1 MNREHF
7 PFMMTCVVIL
17 SSIASAVLAEEAKD
31 EKEKTTPFKIKAS
44 TFEEN
49 HEATLAVDG
58 DKNTYWSPKGSPTKS
73 NPHRL
78 ILKYDNPILVG
89 NVEVTGGAKSE
100 SFEVELLGL
109 PGGIIPQ
116 GTCKADQPLVL
127 NFAPVK
133 ARNLELRFK
142 SGEVQVSDIQVEQLP
157 LPKPTW
163 SNIPY
168 GTHARHV
175 LDLWKAESD
184 KPTPLVFVIHG
195 GGWGGGDKDR
205 VHRFA
210 DVTPLLKEGISVVAI
225 NYRLISHAKG
235 VKPPVKAP
243 LYDAARALQFVRSK
257 AEEWNIDKQ
266 RIGATGGSAGACS
279 SLWLAYHDDLADPD
293 SDDPIARES
302 TRLHCLAVMGAQTS
316 LDPQQMREWIPHI
329 KYGGHA
335 FGKKNFDEFL
345 ADRESILPWIAE
357 YSPYA
362 LVSAGDPPT
371 YLSYGKKPALG
382 KKWGDPTHSCNFGV
396 MLQRHCRELGV
407 PCDLVY
413 PDAPDVKYETPTDY
427 LIATLKDPMPEA
439 GNRKRVLDSNK

>member
-1 MNREHF
+1 MNKKHF
-7 PFMMTCVVIL
+7 AFMVTGVVTFCL
-17 SSIASAVLAEEAKD
+17 FTSAGFAGEAKT
-31 EKEKTTPFKIKAS
+31 ENPMPFKIKAS
-44 TFEEN
+44 ASEEN
-49 HEATLAVDG
+49 HDTALAVDG
-58 DKNTYWSPKGSPTKS
+58 DKNTYWSPKGTPTESK
-73 NPHRL
+73 PHKL

-89 NVEVTGGAKSE
+89 SVEVTGSTQCE
-100 SFEVELLGL
+100 PFEVELLGV
-109 PGGIIPQ
+109 PGEGIRQ
-116 GTCKADQPLVL
+116 GICKAGQPLV
-127 NFAPVK
+127 FKVDPVK
-133 ARNLELRFK
+133 ARNLEFRFTAGK
-142 SGEVQVSDIQVEQLP
+142 AQVADIQVEQLP
-157 LPKPTW
+157 LPKPTL

-175 LDLWKAESD
+175 LDFWKAESD

-210 DVTPLLKEGISVVAI
+210 DVTPLLEAGISVAAI
-225 NYRLISHAKG
+225 NYRMVYHAKPEG
-235 VKPPVKAP
+235 IKPPVKAP

-257 AEEWNIDKQ
+257 AKEWNIDKQ

-302 TRLHCLAVMGAQTS
+302 TRFYCVAGIGAQTS

-357 YSPYA
+357 YSPYE

-371 YLSYGKKPALG
+371 YLRYGSEPALG
-382 KKWGDPTHSCNFGV
+382 KKIGDATHSCNFGE
-396 MLQRHCRELGV
+396 MLQRRCQELGV
-407 PCDLVY
+407 PCELVY
-413 PDAPDVKYETPTDY
+413 RGAPDVKYETTTDF
-427 LIATLKDPMPEA
+427 LIDKLKS
-439 GNRKRVLDSNK
+439 GSGK